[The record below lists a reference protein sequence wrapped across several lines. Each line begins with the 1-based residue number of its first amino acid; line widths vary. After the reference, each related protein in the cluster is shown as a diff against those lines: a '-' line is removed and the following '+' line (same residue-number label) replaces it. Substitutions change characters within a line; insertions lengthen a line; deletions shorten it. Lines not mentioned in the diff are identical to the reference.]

1 MPIKLHISTFTW
13 TSIFFGVF
21 ATLAHYHFGGNDHIE
36 QLPIIYRTMDASYLL
51 NDFFTNSNSGYSPR
65 YYYANFLSFWGNIF
79 GIPWVFFIGTLCS
92 NVATSYLTYLSGKKL
107 FDSEQTGILA
117 AAFVMLIPLVSLGS
131 DQVLYASLF
140 TPTTLVFPLA
150 LLAFYSLLQEKI
162 LRCVVICGTI
172 SVFHVLIGFEY
183 GILLL
188 LVFVVV
194 EYLEN
199 RKLEKALKNLSLM
212 LIIFIFLLANLIPHI
227 QYSSSIEPSVFI
239 EILAN
244 FRHPHHYLLSEI
256 LTLKEIVKCILFIA
270 MTILIWKKSKA
281 QIQENRY
288 IKYIQ
293 ILTILLGIAIVVA
306 WIFVELIPSK
316 LVTSMQLLRLLNIGK
331 WIFVLL
337 LANYFTEI
345 IKEKKIHPKT
355 FVVILCLLLL
365 IFFSEKSWQ
374 KVLLFGVGYAWV
386 LYVLQKKQKVI
397 LFTSLFFLT
406 GSILTINL
414 VDIAPIKK
422 YQKNYLSSKF
432 LENDQSLLTTF
443 ISRNTPKESL
453 FLTPHTFG
461 FIRTEGQ
468 RAIIVD
474 YKAFPFNELA
484 MLEWYQ
490 RIGDC
495 YGLVPSKFE
504 RNYKELKDVK
514 ILELSRKYDF
524 NYAIL
529 YRETQTEIP
538 VIYANSK
545 YKIIDLN
552 AHAK

>member
-1 MPIKLHISTFTW
+1 MPIKLHISNFTW

-21 ATLAHYHFGGNDHIE
+21 ATLAHYYFGGNDHIE
-36 QLPIIYRTMDASYLL
+36 QLPIIYKTMDASYLIH
-51 NDFFTNSNSGYSPR
+51 DFFTNSNSGYSPR
-65 YYYANFLSFWGNIF
+65 YYYANFLSFLGNIF
-79 GIPWVFFIGTLCS
+79 GIPWTFFIGTLCS
-92 NVATSYLTYLSGKKL
+92 NVATSFLTYLSGKKL
-107 FDSEQTGILA
+107 FDSEHTGILA
-117 AAFVMLIPLVSLGS
+117 AALVMLIPVVSLGS

-140 TPTTLVFPLA
+140 TPTTLVFPLV
-150 LLAFYSLLQEKI
+150 LLAFYSLLQQKI
-162 LRCVVICGTI
+162 LRCVIVCGTI
-172 SVFHVLIGFEY
+172 SLFHVLIGFEY

-188 LVFVVV
+188 LVFIIA

-199 RKLEKALKNLSLM
+199 RKLVKALKNAGLV
-212 LIIFIFLLANLIPHI
+212 LIIFVFLLANLIPHI
-227 QYSSSIEPSVFI
+227 QHSSSIESSVFI

-256 LTLKEIVKCILFIA
+256 LTLKEIAKCMLFIA
-270 MTILIWKKSKA
+270 TIILIWKKSKA
-281 QIQENRY
+281 QIQANRY

-293 ILTILLGIAIVVA
+293 ILTILLSIAIVLA
-306 WIFVELIPSK
+306 WTFVELIPSK

-331 WIFVLL
+331 WIFILL
-337 LANYFTEI
+337 LANYFTEVMRD
-345 IKEKKIHPKT
+345 KKFHPKT
-355 FVVILCLLLL
+355 VVVILCLLLL

-374 KVLLFGVGYAWV
+374 KVLLFGLGYSLV
-386 LYVLQKKQKVI
+386 LYVVQKKQKVI
-397 LFTSLFFLT
+397 LFAFLLVLT
-406 GSILTINL
+406 GSILTINF

-432 LENDQSLLTTF
+432 LENDQSLLATF
-443 ISRNTPKESL
+443 LRQNTPKESL

-490 RIGDC
+490 RIEDC
-495 YGLVPSKFE
+495 YGLIPSEFE
-504 RNYKELKDVK
+504 RNYKDLKDVK
-514 ILELSRKYDF
+514 ILKLSRKYHF

-529 YRETQTEIP
+529 YPETQTEIP